1 MGVIA
6 RQSIKG
12 ALANYLGV
20 AIGFVT
26 TFFVVTRYLTTE
38 EVGLTR
44 VMVDAAT
51 LFSSLAMLGC
61 GSSLVRFFP
70 WFKTHSPLS
79 ADGGATEESQKIPF
93 HGVFG
98 LAVLLPMVGFTL
110 FGLAF
115 LLFRGQLLEVYGKE
129 SPLLTNYFYLI
140 PMLTFFAL
148 YLTMF
153 ETCASVL
160 MRITMAKMVREVGI
174 RAFNLI
180 AYLLYGYDLI
190 DLDTFVWFFC
200 GSYGLAMLL
209 NVFYFYRISGIKFK
223 ELFKVDWHFLKEGGR
238 WKEMLYFTLFVTMMA
253 LMGNVPL
260 MSSLFLGAKTGLG
273 VTGVYTIAFFI
284 ANVVEVPYRS
294 LGAISRPV
302 IAGAV
307 KEGNWAEVNRLSR
320 EVSLHQLLVSLLIFL
335 VIWINLDALFELIPN
350 GADYKDGKWVVFILG
365 MAKVINSSLSISSDV
380 MNFSRSYLWLLPLS
394 AVLLVS
400 AIGLNM
406 ELIDVWGI
414 NGAASATLM
423 SYLLYYVLLLSM
435 LWWRVKVSV
444 FSVGQLKVLAV
455 IGLCFALG
463 HAWSLWL
470 TPLTGAVMGGIAGLL
485 FDAALKT
492 MLIGGLAAVAVYGWR
507 VSTTVNEIVKKTL
520 HIQ

>member
-70 WFKTHSPLS
+70 WFKTYSPLS
-79 ADGGATEESQKIPF
+79 TDGAEPHRLPH

-110 FGLAF
+110 FGLVF

-140 PMLTFFAL
+140 PMVTFFSL
-148 YLTMF
+148 YLGVF

-174 RAFNLI
+174 RTFNLI

-190 DLDTFVWFFC
+190 DLDTFVWLFS

-223 ELFKVDWHFLKEGGR
+223 ELFKVDWHFVKEDGR
-238 WKEMLYFTLFVTMMA
+238 WKEMLFFTLFTTMMA
-253 LMGNVPL
+253 LMGSVPL

-302 IAGAV
+302 IAGSV

-320 EVSLHQLLVSLLIFL
+320 EVSLHQLMVSMLIFL
-335 VIWINLDALFELIPN
+335 VIWINLDTLFDLIPN
-350 GADYKDGKWVVFILG
+350 GANYKDGKWVVFILG
-365 MAKVINSSLSISSDV
+365 MAKIINSSLSIGTDV

-394 AVLLVS
+394 VIMLVS
-400 AIGLNM
+400 ATGLNM
-406 ELIDVWGI
+406 KLIDIWGI
-414 NGAASATLM
+414 NGAASATLI
-423 SYLLYYVLLLSM
+423 SYIVYFVLLLGI
-435 LWWRVKVSV
+435 LWWRLKVRI
-444 FSVGQLKVLAV
+444 FSAGQLKVLAI
-455 IGLCFALG
+455 IGICFG
-463 HAWSLWL
+463 MGYAWSQWV
-470 TPLTGAVMGGIAGLL
+470 TPLTSSVIGGMAGTLADAV
-485 FDAALKT
+485 LKT
-492 MLIGGLAAVAVYGWR
+492 AVIGGLAAVVIYGWK
-507 VSTTVNEIVKKTL
+507 VSPTVNELVKKTL
-520 HIQ
+520 RIQ